1 MKTTV
6 TKHKRGF
13 FGRVWQAAFWLF
25 QAFMIWLMFINV
37 GGSAE
42 LAEACT
48 GEAACEVGTA
58 IGAGIVAVVGWFVWF
73 LGTIVLAIFMFAT
86 RGTLVTYEKD

>member
-13 FGRVWQAAFWLF
+13 FGRVWQVSFWLF
-25 QAFMIWLMFINV
+25 QAFMVWLIFINV
-37 GGSAE
+37 GNGAE
-42 LAEACT
+42 LA
-48 GEAACEVGTA
+48 GECAGDAACEAGTA
-58 IGAGIVAVVGWFVWF
+58 IGAGIIAIAGWFIWF
-73 LGTIVLAIFMFAT
+73 IGTIVLAIFMFAT